1 MLPELRSESV
11 LVAVVL
17 SYALRLTNI
26 ITASITRVKRK
37 DSGGF
42 YRLKFGERF
51 VISKLLVGSRLS
63 GGP

>member
-1 MLPELRSESV
+1 
-11 LVAVVL
+11 VAVVL

-51 VISKLLVGSRLS
+51 VISKLLVGFRLS